1 MKPTDALLSSGCDA
15 PVPRTPR
22 LEDHHEII
30 ITSGTTGEPKGVVW
44 SNGGLLFN
52 ALQQV
57 VDYRLGPENSSYA
70 AIDLFYIGGRHDLTW
85 SIFHVGGTV
94 HVKAS
99 GGFDA
104 ASVLRY
110 VSEKRITHQ
119 LWVPA
124 MIYDLLRVPDRDA
137 LDFSALHMV
146 MSGGAAVSVGV
157 VQELRRWL
165 PRADFIQVYGLTEGG
180 GSVTCMPAGKVSE
193 KPDSAQR
200 PSVHVTIR
208 IADDEGHELPGGA
221 DGEIW
226 VRAPSMTAGYWNDP
240 EFTAQTLAGDW
251 LRTGDIGHLDAE
263 GYLYVTGRK
272 NDMIKSGGMNIFPA
286 EIEDV
291 LRRQPAVAD
300 ASVIG
305 VPHEKW
311 GEQVCAVV
319 ELGAVGTVTEA
330 ELIAHCNTHLAGFK
344 KPSMVRFV
352 DALPRT
358 SSGKPQKFVL
368 RERFSNRARV
378 TTS

>member
-124 MIYDLLRVPDRDA
+124 MIHDLVRVEDRDK
-137 LDFSALHMV
+137 LDFSALRMI
-146 MSGGAAVSVGV
+146 MSGGAALSVGV
-157 VQELRRWL
+157 VEEMRRWL
-165 PRADFIQVYGLTEGG
+165 PHTGFIQVYGLTEGG
-180 GSVTCMPAGKVSE
+180 GSVTCMPADMVAT
-193 KPDSAQR
+193 KPGSAGR

-208 IADDEGHELPGGA
+208 IVDDAGHDLPVGT

-226 VRAPSMTAGYWNDP
+226 VRAPSMTSGYWADP
-240 EFTAQTLAGDW
+240 ELTEATLGGDW
-251 LRTGDIGHLDAE
+251 LRTGDIGHLDRD

-272 NDMIKSGGMNIFPA
+272 KDMIKSGGMNIFPA

-291 LRRQPAVAD
+291 LRTHPSVAD

-305 VPHEKW
+305 LPHEKW

-319 ELGAVGTVTEA
+319 ELMADKTAKAE
-330 ELIAHCNTHLAGFK
+330 ELIALCNTRLAGFK
-344 KPSMVRFV
+344 RPAIVHFV

-358 SSGKPQKFVL
+358 SSGKKFVL
-368 RERFSNRARV
+368 RERFARAK
-378 TTS
+378 SQAE